1 MDSHVFRLVAAEL
14 SRLLRGAR
22 VEKIHGPVPDV
33 YVFTLFALKAKLQ
46 LTLRCERQS
55 PLLFFATRRLS
66 NPPRPPARIMRLRK
80 YCAGR
85 RLGPG
90 AIDFA
95 TRRIAFP
102 VGAFP
107 LSDDGAPGHAPA
119 APADDAVRPGHRPAS
134 PADDSARSEH
144 PAVWLL
150 LDLRDGVDVV
160 FSLPSGFGDDPAWP
174 EAAMAESLCYRPWS
188 KKETGGPWQ
197 DYAVLTPFLRET
209 LAGLDVMEGRALLV
223 DLEAGGG
230 ELFPYAD
237 ASGRLSLY
245 SAWPLPEAVLRR
257 RGLALWREESP
268 SRDVRLVSPATGG
281 DGPEP
286 EAGRELTDSAAVEQ
300 REGDALFQREFPALA
315 LVSRVDEARF
325 FAELGLRLD
334 KEEQQ
339 PRRRES
345 KRAAKLLAKL
355 DQEETRL
362 KGLAE
367 LRGDA
372 RLLRSVL
379 WQYPAEI
386 RLDSVDVPVDAEEG
400 GAVRTIRLDPLLTLR
415 ENMARMFHASA
426 RGARGLEHLKQRRA
440 EVLGQSS
447 EATETAE
454 EEGISARAA
463 GRPDGGASSVDGDS
477 ARSGKSAGQD
487 AEVSRPSGPKPLP
500 EPVRATGP
508 QGSRKGQEAKSIKNV
523 ARFLSSDGFTLLR
536 GKNAQGNQSLLKL
549 GQPHDLW
556 LHALDGPSAH
566 LVIRR
571 SHAGEDIPETTL
583 LEAAALVGEKSWQR
597 HDAKARIMVA
607 LLRHVHA
614 IKGAAPGTVRVDAVL
629 RTITVALDGR
639 DERPQE

>member
-33 YVFTLFALKAKLQ
+33 YVFTLFALKAKVQ

-66 NPPRPPARIMRLRK
+66 NPPRPPARVMRLRK

-90 AIDFA
+90 TVDFA

-102 VGAFP
+102 VGSFP
-107 LSDDGAPGHAPA
+107 LSDDGAPGYAPA
-119 APADDAVRPGHRPAS
+119 SPADDAVRQGQAPAAS
-134 PADDSARSEH
+134 ADEH
-144 PAVWLL
+144 PAIWLL

-160 FSLPSGFGDDPAWP
+160 FSLPPGFGGDPVWP
-174 EAAMAESLCYRPWS
+174 EAAMAESLCDRPWS

-230 ELFPYAD
+230 ELFSYAD

-257 RGLALWREESP
+257 RGLAFWREESH
-268 SRDVRLVSPATGG
+268 SRDDRCVSFAAAGER
-281 DGPEP
+281 PEP
-286 EAGRELTDSAAVEQ
+286 EFGRQETGFAAVEQ
-300 REGDALFQREFPALA
+300 REGDTLFQREFPALA

-325 FAELGLRLD
+325 FAEFGLRLD

-339 PRRRES
+339 PRRRET
-345 KRAAKLLAKL
+345 KRVVKLLAKL

-379 WQYPAEI
+379 WQYPAEV

-400 GAVRTIRLDPLLTLR
+400 GGIKTISLDPLLTLR

-426 RGARGLEHLKQRRA
+426 RGARGLEHLKRRRA
-440 EVLGQSS
+440 EVLGETS
-447 EATETAE
+447 EATETAD
-454 EEGISARAA
+454 EEGVSARAA
-463 GRPDGGASSVDGDS
+463 GRSDGGVSEASGDPS
-477 ARSGKSAGQD
+477 RSGRSAGLD
-487 AEVSRPSGPKPLP
+487 AEGSRPSGPRPTP
-500 EPVRATGP
+500 EPAQTTGQ
-508 QGSRKGQEAKSIKNV
+508 QGSREGREAKSIKNV
-523 ARFLSSDGFTLLR
+523 ARFRSSDGFTLLR

-583 LEAAALVGEKSWQR
+583 FEAAVLVGEKSWQR

-607 LLRHVHA
+607 LLRHVRA
-614 IKGAAPGTVRVDAVL
+614 IKGAAPGTVKVDAIL
-629 RTITVALDGR
+629 RTITVALDGK
-639 DERPQE
+639 DERSQE